1 MRKLN
6 RKQLRRLIYETTLR
20 ESAQGKAREYSMKNP
35 DDIVHLYDSE
45 KSQVIV
51 IKDGEDIK
59 RVDAPVG
66 SKAYKNMT
74 EEKTGS
80 ILSDTVKTFGF
91 GSGEA

>member
-1 MRKLN
+1 MNITRKEL
-6 RKQLRRLIYETTLR
+6 RKLIYETALY
-20 ESAQGKAREYSMKNP
+20 ESVQGKAREYSMKNP

-59 RVDAPVG
+59 RVDAPIG
-66 SKAYKNMT
+66 SKAYKNMSA
-74 EEKTGS
+74 EKTGT
-80 ILSDTVKTFGF
+80 IMSDTVKTFGF